1 MHQIQRKISTRLFNF
16 ISRFTL
22 IKVISFY
29 IWFAYSQPSQ
39 SKCDKN
45 RALQEFQILRVL
57 KLLSQNKN
65 KKLTQKRK
73 HMTVLEGGVC
83 PTSEVPDDPV
93 PVVEALAAG
102 FTVGEFPRGASVA
115 PVTLVAA
122 DPCQTNTL
130 TRPSV
135 TLHVVGTLGIT
146 VTGCGEKKKQKGRG
160 SVSGGENQYCNI

>member
-1 MHQIQRKISTRLFNF
+1 MHQIQRKISTKLLNF

-73 HMTVLEGGVC
+73 HMTVLGVGGLPYLWDPWWPGPSCRSTRRRVY
-83 PTSEVPDDPV
+83 SWGVPPWC
-93 PVVEALAAG
+93 LG
-102 FTVGEFPRGASVA
+102 RSGHTCSRWFPSDKH
-115 PVTLVAA
+115 T
-122 DPCQTNTL
+122 D
-130 TRPSV
+130 PSV
-135 TLHVVGTLGIT
+135 CHTACRRSPGRYSHRLWG
-146 VTGCGEKKKQKGRG
+146 KKTDREG
-160 SVSGGENQYCNI
+160 VSFRQWESIL